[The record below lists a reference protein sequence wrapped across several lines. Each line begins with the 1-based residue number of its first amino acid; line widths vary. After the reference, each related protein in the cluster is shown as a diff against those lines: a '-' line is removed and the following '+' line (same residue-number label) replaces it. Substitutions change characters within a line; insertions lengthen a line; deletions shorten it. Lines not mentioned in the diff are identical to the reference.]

1 MAYVSGSLT
10 RGRELLW
17 DVGSAAPRPRRS
29 PFVDAGR
36 GFAALAR
43 TIKEA
48 FRGRPTGSL
57 QPEPAGR

>member
-1 MAYVSGSLT
+1 MAYVAGTLPL
-10 RGRELLW
+10 RRELTW

-29 PFVDAGR
+29 PFAEAGR

-48 FRGRPTGSL
+48 FRGRPTGGL
-57 QPEPAGR
+57 EPEPAWR